1 MGRLGLRGR
10 PRREGVVRGLAAQLV
25 GEDGLGGPV
34 WREAQVGCGWP
45 KVTTIF
51 SVIFYK
57 EKIKRKAQGKMRGV

>member
-34 WREAQVGCGWP
+34 WREAQVGCVWP
-45 KVTTIF
+45 EVQLGLNDLLGTLSPTQ
-51 SVIFYK
+51 
-57 EKIKRKAQGKMRGV
+57 KRKKQR